1 MNPEQQ
7 RLLEKA
13 KRSLQ
18 AAVEL
23 NQKGFAEFAVSRGY
37 YAMFYMATA
46 FLEGEGL
53 AYSKHSAVIID
64 CSSSFDKPVKL
75 SNSMR
80 IIGEIRISC
89 KFKNSCVNH
98 ELTVISS
105 AR

>member
-13 KRSLQ
+13 ERSLQ
-18 AAVEL
+18 AAIEL

-53 AYSKHSAVIID
+53 AYSKLQPLLLLLEKNLLEQKEFLVNFIVI
-64 CSSSFDKPVKL
+64 
-75 SNSMR
+75 
-80 IIGEIRISC
+80 
-89 KFKNSCVNH
+89 
-98 ELTVISS
+98 
-105 AR
+105 